1 MAPMPALPGGK
12 LGGQAGGV
20 PGSSRGPVLLTDDI
34 EGRCARDSLGMM
46 DSWSDCK
53 ILCSRV
59 GTQGRSV
66 SSGPELQRQKPGVF
80 TAP

>member
-1 MAPMPALPGGK
+1 MPALPGGK
-12 LGGQAGGV
+12 LRGQAGGSQGA
-20 PGSSRGPVLLTDDI
+20 PGKPLLLTDDI
-34 EGRCARDSLGMM
+34 EGRCAGESLGMM

-59 GTQGRSV
+59 ETQGRSV
-66 SSGPELQRQKPGVF
+66 SAGPELQRQKPGVF